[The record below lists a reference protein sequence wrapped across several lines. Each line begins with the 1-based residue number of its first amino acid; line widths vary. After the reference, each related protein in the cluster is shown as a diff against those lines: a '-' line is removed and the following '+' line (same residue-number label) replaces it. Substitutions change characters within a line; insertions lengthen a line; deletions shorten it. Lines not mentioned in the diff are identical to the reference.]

1 MEVDDHTSVLDLL
14 KSPKP
19 ELEKAS
25 VYLQRLRAAMSEE
38 YTRHAEPD
46 IIRLL
51 MDNLDPSLRQF
62 LECKGP
68 PLTYGDLVSLVKHY
82 EDRGLQKTLTPQL
95 QPPVTIISPTVP
107 PQSVGLDAFAGLHQ
121 APVTPLAPPTAQPKP
136 VNNATDGGLSLGVN
150 LTNVKNMQGLLN
162 HLSDLQAAIMRLNVS
177 PSQNHGSRSR
187 PDQSQDNRAPRPN
200 GQRPSF
206 ECYYC
211 GIRGHRIIE
220 CRKKMMAFNLT
231 AKGVVA
237 MVGIVITIPPVL
249 ATAAITAA
257 ATTLLVTT
265 AVAMTTVATVAEMTP
280 PAISVAIQTFRNA
293 AMMNLPVAVTTSII
307 ILRIV
312 TTRDVKTISGM
323 SVQRV
328 PLPVHRPRRE
338 TPGFGQ
344 IDLPTI
350 PQAFKI
356 YSTSIDFSANHGPVT
371 IDTFINNQRITAT
384 VDNGAKA
391 SIITEALAVGLPR
404 INPNLPYRL
413 SDFGNHTIRDCG
425 LVILPLKIGTQQ
437 VTYPF
442 FVVPSSPCP
451 LLLGHDFQ
459 EHFLLSSNE
468 SFRCLMSP
476 ILGSVPYTSAPQR
489 LFHSCDNKEIM
500 QSLNRNMDMKLL
512 DASQRTPATQPEQ
525 PLKPQPL
532 LPSLTSSPAASGPL
546 PPPPPPLPSALL
558 SPPPAALSPPPAA
571 AAELSP
577 PPFLMDLTKLKIN
590 PNISPPTRAKL
601 LSLITEF
608 KHIFSWD
615 PTKLGRTD
623 RVEFDIDTGD
633 HPPIRMQQFNHPEK
647 IHRDI
652 KSHVDKLLAQGIVR
666 PIRGSWSSPCFFVP
680 KKDDDGNLTSQRF
693 TVDYRS
699 LNRITKKIQ
708 WPQTRIDD
716 IFQSLRGKKYF
727 TSLDFTSGYYQVP
740 MTPEA
745 QEKATFVTREGT
757 FAPTVLPFGV
767 SNGPARFAELLDEVL
782 SGLKVSA
789 GATEEEA
796 LEKLRLIFER
806 IAAEGLTLK
815 PYKCDFLQDEINLLG
830 FSLSAMGTKPDEKK
844 LRGVSQLKP
853 PTTGHKVKKL
863 VAFFSYFRKYIPNFS
878 RIVHPLQCLS
888 TIRGKITW
896 TEEHQAAFDT
906 VIARLLSRPVL
917 RLFDPALPT
926 LLETDASSY
935 GLGAGLFQFYEGEK
949 HPVAFISRTLSVAE
963 KRYPSVMLELT
974 AICWALKRLRPL
986 IYGVPLSI
994 ATDCHGICWLLQGSK
1009 KELNSRLSSM
1019 VVCLMDYTIVEIR
1032 HVSGKKH
1039 ECADFL
1045 SRYPTEDFQPNRDEL
1060 DDLPILTIGSLN
1072 LMSSQDDVLFKRDNQ
1087 YNRLTLVI
1095 PSKLIP
1101 SVLDEC
1107 HDSPFSGHMGFTK
1120 TYDRIKQRY
1129 WFPGMRRQI
1138 MRYVA
1143 TCSKC
1148 QFRKSPRSKPN
1159 GLFQCIKVPK
1169 NAFQRVQIDVAGPFP
1184 ASKSNKK
1191 YIITAS
1197 CYLTKW
1203 LETEDIINF
1212 LVKLICRHGVPAI
1225 LQSDKGTI
1233 FTSDLLSQLS
1243 SALGIKHLLSTAYH
1257 PQSQGQ
1263 VERSHAVLNDCIQIY
1278 LTDSLKSHSDWD
1290 TWLPHITFAINS
1302 SKHTTIGFSPF
1313 EFLYG
1318 REVVLPTESAFIAEE
1333 YISLEKFLSHVR
1345 SARTLA
1351 WDRIQH
1357 SQEVAKFYYDKKRK
1371 HIEFPIGSQV
1381 LCRKYIQ
1388 KKGLAA
1394 KLMQY
1399 WFGPYMIKRK
1409 LSDVNYIISATMS
1422 NGRVITETA
1431 HVEKLKL
1438 YNSRSTDET
1447 TVSTFS
1453 PSALDI
1459 SHDASTDPPQSADH
1473 QDNADY
1479 ADEEVLSSLDPPH
1492 SSRSSPG
1499 SPTQTPSDTLTSQQA
1514 QLPTNNF
1521 LFDSDFPQLSPQ
1533 AHTYESTLS
1542 QSTPPVLSPV
1552 FPHNKQ
1558 PTPAHQ
1564 YNLRSRKKVTFQ
1576 EGS

>member
-1 MEVDDHTSVLDLL
+1 
-14 KSPKP
+14 
-19 ELEKAS
+19 
-25 VYLQRLRAAMSEE
+25 
-38 YTRHAEPD
+38 
-46 IIRLL
+46 
-51 MDNLDPSLRQF
+51 
-62 LECKGP
+62 
-68 PLTYGDLVSLVKHY
+68 
-82 EDRGLQKTLTPQL
+82 
-95 QPPVTIISPTVP
+95 
-107 PQSVGLDAFAGLHQ
+107 
-121 APVTPLAPPTAQPKP
+121 
-136 VNNATDGGLSLGVN
+136 
-150 LTNVKNMQGLLN
+150 
-162 HLSDLQAAIMRLNVS
+162 
-177 PSQNHGSRSR
+177 
-187 PDQSQDNRAPRPN
+187 
-200 GQRPSF
+200 
-206 ECYYC
+206 
-211 GIRGHRIIE
+211 
-220 CRKKMMAFNLT
+220 
-231 AKGVVA
+231 
-237 MVGIVITIPPVL
+237 
-249 ATAAITAA
+249 
-257 ATTLLVTT
+257 
-265 AVAMTTVATVAEMTP
+265 
-280 PAISVAIQTFRNA
+280 
-293 AMMNLPVAVTTSII
+293 
-307 ILRIV
+307 
-312 TTRDVKTISGM
+312 
-323 SVQRV
+323 
-328 PLPVHRPRRE
+328 
-338 TPGFGQ
+338 
-344 IDLPTI
+344 
-350 PQAFKI
+350 
-356 YSTSIDFSANHGPVT
+356 
-371 IDTFINNQRITAT
+371 
-384 VDNGAKA
+384 
-391 SIITEALAVGLPR
+391 
-404 INPNLPYRL
+404 
-413 SDFGNHTIRDCG
+413 
-425 LVILPLKIGTQQ
+425 
-437 VTYPF
+437 
-442 FVVPSSPCP
+442 
-451 LLLGHDFQ
+451 
-459 EHFLLSSNE
+459 
-468 SFRCLMSP
+468 
-476 ILGSVPYTSAPQR
+476 
-489 LFHSCDNKEIM
+489 
-500 QSLNRNMDMKLL
+500 
-512 DASQRTPATQPEQ
+512 
-525 PLKPQPL
+525 
-532 LPSLTSSPAASGPL
+532 
-546 PPPPPPLPSALL
+546 
-558 SPPPAALSPPPAA
+558 
-571 AAELSP
+571 
-577 PPFLMDLTKLKIN
+577 
-590 PNISPPTRAKL
+590 
-601 LSLITEF
+601 
-608 KHIFSWD
+608 
-615 PTKLGRTD
+615 
-623 RVEFDIDTGD
+623 
-633 HPPIRMQQFNHPEK
+633 
-647 IHRDI
+647 
-652 KSHVDKLLAQGIVR
+652 
-666 PIRGSWSSPCFFVP
+666 
-680 KKDDDGNLTSQRF
+680 
-693 TVDYRS
+693 
-699 LNRITKKIQ
+699 
-708 WPQTRIDD
+708 
-716 IFQSLRGKKYF
+716 
-727 TSLDFTSGYYQVP
+727 
-740 MTPEA
+740 
-745 QEKATFVTREGT
+745 
-757 FAPTVLPFGV
+757 
-767 SNGPARFAELLDEVL
+767 
-782 SGLKVSA
+782 
-789 GATEEEA
+789 
-796 LEKLRLIFER
+796 
-806 IAAEGLTLK
+806 
-815 PYKCDFLQDEINLLG
+815 
-830 FSLSAMGTKPDEKK
+830 MGTKPDEKK

-888 TIRGKITW
+888 TIRGNITW
-896 TEEHQAAFDT
+896 TEEHQAAFAT

-994 ATDCHGICWLLQGSK
+994 ATDCHGICWLLQWSK

-1072 LMSSQDDVLFKRDNQ
+1072 LMSSQGDDPELAIIINKLKLGQDTKINEHFTLKDDVLFKH
-1087 YNRLTLVI
+1087 
-1095 PSKLIP
+1095 
-1101 SVLDEC
+1101 EF

-1129 WFPGMRRQI
+1129 WFP
-1138 MRYVA
+1138 
-1143 TCSKC
+1143 
-1148 QFRKSPRSKPN
+1148 
-1159 GLFQCIKVPK
+1159 
-1169 NAFQRVQIDVAGPFP
+1169 
-1184 ASKSNKK
+1184 
-1191 YIITAS
+1191 
-1197 CYLTKW
+1197 
-1203 LETEDIINF
+1203 
-1212 LVKLICRHGVPAI
+1212 
-1225 LQSDKGTI
+1225 GTI

-1263 VERSHAVLNDCIQIY
+1263 IERSHAVLNDCIQIY

-1302 SKHTTIGFSPF
+1302 SKHTTTGFSPF
-1313 EFLYG
+1313 ELLYG

-1333 YISLEKFLSHVR
+1333 YISLEKFLSHIR

-1351 WDRIQH
+1351 WERIQH

-1438 YNSRSTDET
+1438 YNSRTTDET

-1499 SPTQTPSDTLTSQQA
+1499 SPTQTTSDTLTSQQA

-1564 YNLRSRKKVTFQ
+1564 YNLRSRKKVKFQ

>member
-1 MEVDDHTSVLDLL
+1 
-14 KSPKP
+14 
-19 ELEKAS
+19 
-25 VYLQRLRAAMSEE
+25 
-38 YTRHAEPD
+38 
-46 IIRLL
+46 
-51 MDNLDPSLRQF
+51 
-62 LECKGP
+62 
-68 PLTYGDLVSLVKHY
+68 
-82 EDRGLQKTLTPQL
+82 
-95 QPPVTIISPTVP
+95 
-107 PQSVGLDAFAGLHQ
+107 
-121 APVTPLAPPTAQPKP
+121 
-136 VNNATDGGLSLGVN
+136 
-150 LTNVKNMQGLLN
+150 
-162 HLSDLQAAIMRLNVS
+162 
-177 PSQNHGSRSR
+177 
-187 PDQSQDNRAPRPN
+187 
-200 GQRPSF
+200 
-206 ECYYC
+206 
-211 GIRGHRIIE
+211 
-220 CRKKMMAFNLT
+220 MAFNLM

-237 MVGIVITIPPVL
+237 MVGIVIAIPPVL

-257 ATTLLVTT
+257 VTTLLVTT
-265 AVAMTTVATVAEMTP
+265 AVAMTTVPTLAEMTP
-280 PAISVAIQTFRNA
+280 PTISVAIQTFSHA
-293 AMMNLPVAVTTSII
+293 AVMNLPVAVTTSII

-312 TTRDVKTISGM
+312 TTRDAKTISGM

-328 PLPVHRPRRE
+328 PLPPLKSILRPSSPSLDPAGPRHV
-338 TPGFGQ
+338 TFNQ
-344 IDLPTI
+344 NTIDLRI
-350 PQAFKI
+350 NLQ
-356 YSTSIDFSANHGPVT
+356 DFSANHGPVT

-437 VTYPF
+437 VTYPL

-451 LLLGHDFQ
+451 LLLGHDFH

-476 ILGSVPYTSAPQR
+476 ILGSVPGS
-489 LFHSCDNKEIM
+489 
-500 QSLNRNMDMKLL
+500 
-512 DASQRTPATQPEQ
+512 
-525 PLKPQPL
+525 
-532 LPSLTSSPAASGPL
+532 SSPAASGPS

-558 SPPPAALSPPPAA
+558 SAPPAALSPPPVA

-577 PPFLMDLTKLKIN
+577 PPFLMDLTNLKIN
-590 PNISPPTRAKL
+590 PNISPSTRAKL

-633 HPPIRMQQFNHPEK
+633 HPPIRMQQFSHPEK

-699 LNRITKKIQ
+699 LSRITKKIQ

-740 MTPEA
+740 MTEA

-782 SGLKVSA
+782 YGLKGEVCQNFFDDIVSA

-863 VAFFSYFRKYIPNFS
+863 VAFFSYFRKYIPSFS

-896 TEEHQAAFDT
+896 TKEHQAAFDT

-935 GLGAGLFQFYEGEK
+935 GLEAGLFQFYEGEK

-1009 KELNSRLSSM
+1009 QELNSRLSSM

-1072 LMSSQDDVLFKRDNQ
+1072 LMSSQGDDPELAIIINKLKLGQDTKINEHFTLKDDVLFKRDNQ

-1203 LETEDIINF
+1203 LETEATHSLALRLLPIFPSPSSTRHRRSIEIIGDFYNWCCGVAQQKTVDRMQLNEHHLDNF
-1212 LVKLICRHGVPAI
+1212 TLQ
-1225 LQSDKGTI
+1225 LQSALTAEHSFTVESTKI
-1233 FTSDLLSQLS
+1233 FNKDFQALEKALSETDRVVHNELRDIANEEETLESKAQDDHHSLFALAVAQFQTVLNQNWIQTLSDRRQELSIPSSDLEDVFRYPLATCL
-1243 SALGIKHLLSTAYH
+1243 
-1257 PQSQGQ
+1257 
-1263 VERSHAVLNDCIQIY
+1263 
-1278 LTDSLKSHSDWD
+1278 
-1290 TWLPHITFAINS
+1290 
-1302 SKHTTIGFSPF
+1302 FSPNK
-1313 EFLYG
+1313 
-1318 REVVLPTESAFIAEE
+1318 VVATVRIPLV
-1333 YISLEKFLSHVR
+1333 SLNTTYEMK
-1345 SARTLA
+1345 
-1351 WDRIQH
+1351 RIQPLPFLFNDD
-1357 SQEVAKFYYDKKRK
+1357 VC
-1371 HIEFPIGSQV
+1371 QV
-1381 LCRKYIQ
+1381 KI
-1388 KKGLAA
+1388 
-1394 KLMQY
+1394 
-1399 WFGPYMIKRK
+1399 
-1409 LSDVNYIISATMS
+1409 DVNYVALPKHRIIP
-1422 NGRVITETA
+1422 ITPTIS
-1431 HVEKLKL
+1431 L
-1438 YNSRSTDET
+1438 NCDPT
-1447 TVSTFS
+1447 TN
-1453 PSALDI
+1453 ALCLLPRF
-1459 SHDASTDPPQSADH
+1459 DPPVISF
-1473 QDNADY
+1473 
-1479 ADEEVLSSLDPPH
+1479 VVPLT
-1492 SSRSSPG
+1492 G
-1499 SPTQTPSDTLTSQQA
+1499 SET
-1514 QLPTNNF
+1514 
-1521 LFDSDFPQLSPQ
+1521 
-1533 AHTYESTLS
+1533 
-1542 QSTPPVLSPV
+1542 V
-1552 FPHNKQ
+1552 
-1558 PTPAHQ
+1558 
-1564 YNLRSRKKVTFQ
+1564 
-1576 EGS
+1576 GG